1 MTDIEGDSGQTAL
14 SQEFL
19 RMGKWASFTTIV
31 NKIRAVI
38 QMEGVEIR
46 KSGVHDDL
54 SSSRFSPTV

>member
-1 MTDIEGDSGQTAL
+1 
-14 SQEFL
+14 
-19 RMGKWASFTTIV
+19 MGKWASFTTIV